1 METANERR
9 LRLAKNKRL
18 GMRVERRF
26 KRFRNEFEQLRST
39 TESQGVVNDSQE
51 RQNEHKPG
59 HNSDLNEIDEV
70 KSKFYK
76 VPNDMKYENG
86 SESLS
91 EFSLDSISDINSGVN
106 LSKNNVNRLIN
117 KEAELFNVSLW
128 QGFCDSILIFVQ
140 VFGFVLAM
148 LLIVGLY
155 WVIWLVF
162 RVVVGF

>member
-106 LSKNNVNRLIN
+106 LPSKVVSQLIN
-117 KEAELFNVSLW
+117 KDVQLFNESVW
-128 QGFCDSILIFVQ
+128 RGFCDSFRIFIMI
-140 VFGFVLAM
+140 FGFVFSM
-148 LLIVGLY
+148 LLVVGL
-155 WVIWLVF
+155 WIIWQVF
-162 RVVVGF
+162 RIVVGF